1 MDAGGFGSHFSLDRG
16 AQGRR
21 NAAHFKDLG
30 DEEPAEKAGR
40 IRRRPFIEVPFHRVP
55 CLLGAVRLCGA
66 CRAVYCVGTS
76 GDGASR
82 ARA

>member
-1 MDAGGFGSHFSLDRG
+1 MDVGGFDSHFSLDRG

-40 IRRRPFIEVPFHRVP
+40 GRRRLLIEVP
-55 CLLGAVRLCGA
+55 
-66 CRAVYCVGTS
+66 
-76 GDGASR
+76 
-82 ARA
+82 